1 MLDRACVIYER
12 RVALRGLDA
21 CRGAVRAGDW
31 KLIEFFED
39 DRVELY
45 NLREDIGE
53 TKNLAT
59 AQPAKRQELYA
70 KLLAW
75 RAATKAPMPTKNTGT
90 AAAATDATKKKGQGK
105 RKAAK

>member
-1 MLDRACVIYER
+1 MALNGFDAVLLVIG
-12 RVALRGLDA
+12 VF
-21 CRGAVRAGDW
+21 V
-31 KLIEFFED
+31 I
-39 DRVELY
+39 
-45 NLREDIGE
+45 
-53 TKNLAT
+53 
-59 AQPAKRQELYA
+59 A